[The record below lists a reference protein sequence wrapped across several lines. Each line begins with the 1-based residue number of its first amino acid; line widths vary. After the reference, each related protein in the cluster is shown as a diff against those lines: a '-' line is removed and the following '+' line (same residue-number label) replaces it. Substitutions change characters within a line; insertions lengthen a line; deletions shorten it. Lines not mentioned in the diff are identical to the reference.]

1 VREWFPGAT
10 LFSAS
15 RLAVVQDR
23 TFVLGAPSTTLIVS
37 LVVLLAGALPRAH
50 AEAPPSDALDD
61 ARALMAAGDFDQA
74 AQKAREVIAMAP
86 GRGAAHLVL
95 GLACFRAGRYQEAL
109 AAFAAARTSATPASP
124 GPIAF
129 NEGSTLF
136 ALGRYGE
143 ALKSF
148 ERAAQIAPDLVFL
161 ATVNAAEAALAAG
174 NFAVAERH
182 TTAAKA
188 LATTPERQEVMGDLV
203 ERVAREAI
211 QARLRSREERREQ
224 ARAALAA
231 DRPADAAAIYEELLA
246 NPNPPALTD
255 TERNVLEHGFGLAL
269 VRQNRFDAAARHFAQ
284 AAALDASDGDSLY
297 MQGIANFRAGAWIA
311 ARTLFEQALRRDL
324 DEETAVSARAFLD
337 RLSFGGRRGGAGA
350 SLGLSGGA
358 GYDSNV
364 IQGADSR
371 PETITADQVGSAGAF
386 FATGSAHVGYEW
398 LVRKTGFLAAEYD
411 VDQLAYPDSDHQDY
425 SLQDHNLRLRGEWS
439 PLSLM
444 HVGLMGGEE
453 LQFSGLSGFRA
464 FQGILTAEPS
474 IAFDE
479 LPYTSTHLRLRLQK
493 KVALDHNYDYYTGS
507 RVEVRLGQ
515 RVRFGAMR
523 GELAFRHRRE
533 RIGTRTA
540 TLLQVGTSQSFKFR
554 KRKPTDPVDEA
565 SYLYV
570 APYSYD
576 ANAALASLDVTM
588 GRLRLSADA
597 SAEILNFR
605 GDSMAYFVVPTM
617 NINRLYESQ
626 NRRDLHLSGSLA
638 LAARLGTHMDLV
650 LRYDVTDNRSTL
662 VLDVDDR
669 NYLKHVVTFAVEA
682 DW

>member
-1 VREWFPGAT
+1 LV
-10 LFSAS
+10 
-15 RLAVVQDR
+15 
-23 TFVLGAPSTTLIVS
+23 VS
-37 LVVLLAGALPRAH
+37 LVVLLASALPRAH
-50 AEAPPSDALDD
+50 AEASDALDD

-74 AQKAREVIAMAP
+74 AEKAREVIAVTP
-86 GRGAAHLVL
+86 DRGVAHLVL
-95 GLACFRAGRYQEAL
+95 GLAYFRVGRYPEAL
-109 AAFAAARTSATPASP
+109 VAFSAARTSAMPASP
-124 GPIAF
+124 GPVAF
-129 NEGSTLF
+129 NEGSALF

-143 ALKSF
+143 AQKSF
-148 ERAAQIAPDLVFL
+148 EQAARIAPNLVFL

-174 NFAVAERH
+174 DFAVAKQH
-182 TTAAKA
+182 ATAAKA
-188 LATTPERQEVMGDLV
+188 LATTPDLQEVMGDLV
-203 ERVAREAI
+203 ERVDREAV
-211 QARLRSREERREQ
+211 QARIRTREARREQ
-224 ARAALAA
+224 ARAALAE
-231 DRPADAAAIYEELLA
+231 DRLAAAVAIYEDLLLD
-246 NPNPPALTD
+246 PSPPALTD

-269 VRQNRFDAAARHFAQ
+269 LRQNRFDAAIQHFAQ
-284 AAALDASDGDSLY
+284 AAALDARDGDSLY
-297 MQGIANFRAGAWIA
+297 MQGIACFRAGAWTK
-311 ARTLFEQALRRDL
+311 ARTLFRRALRREV
-324 DEETAVSARAFLD
+324 DEETADTARGFLD
-337 RLSFGGRRGGAGA
+337 RLSFGARRGGAGA
-350 SLGLSGGA
+350 SFGLSGGA

-386 FATGSAHVGYEW
+386 FATGSAHVGYQW
-398 LVRKTGFLAAEYD
+398 LVRKTGFMAADYD

-439 PLSLM
+439 PLSLA
-444 HVGLMGGEE
+444 HFGLMGGEE

-464 FQGILTAEPS
+464 FQNILNAEPS

-479 LPYTSTHLRLRLQK
+479 LPYTSTILRLRLQE

-507 RVEVRLGQ
+507 RVDVRLGQ
-515 RVRFGAMR
+515 RMRLGALR

-554 KRKPTDPVDEA
+554 KRKPTDPVDAA
-565 SYLYV
+565 SYVYV

-576 ANAALASLDVTM
+576 SNAVLAALEVGL
-588 GRLRLSADA
+588 GRWRLSADA
-597 SAEILNFR
+597 AAEILNFR
-605 GDSMAYFVVPTM
+605 GDSMVYFVVPTM
-617 NINRLYESQ
+617 SIDRLYESQ

-638 LAARLGTHMDLV
+638 LAARLDTHMDLV

-669 NYLKHVVTFAVEA
+669 NYLKHVVTFTVEA